1 MYIIDGIAYA
11 GEPAKTI
18 KVTEVKVID
27 TLCLMLTF
35 STGEKRIFDAQ
46 PLLRYP
52 VYEPLQDAK
61 IFNGVSIEGSTIS
74 WNNGS
79 IDIAPETLYEKSI
92 PYERQA
98 WV

>member
-11 GEPAKTI
+11 GEPAETI

-27 TLCLMLTF
+27 RLCLMLTF

-52 VYEPLQDAK
+52 VYASLQDAEV
-61 IFNGVSIEGSTIS
+61 FNGVRVEGSIIS
-74 WNNGS
+74 WADGAM
-79 IDIAPETLYEKSI
+79 DIAPETLYEQSV
-92 PYERQA
+92 PYECQA
-98 WV
+98 WA